1 MKRFELE
8 IPEPEAE
15 SVTIGPKGISV
26 KSQKSNDIR
35 EPEI

>member
-1 MKRFELE
+1 MNRFELV

-15 SVTIGPKGISV
+15 SVTIGPKGLSH
-26 KSQKSNDIR
+26 KSQKSKDIR